1 MIKNLIAAVV
11 VSVITCFSIKA
22 QTVPDEPLIIT
33 HITASGVNTINI
45 PPQLL
50 KLLQYNLD
58 QETVE
63 AEEEES
69 ADVQRGGARVGY
81 RVQVFSDNNQRT
93 AKNEARSKSR
103 SIGSRFPKY
112 RTYVS
117 YTSPYWRLRVGD
129 FRTRQEAT
137 AAADELREAFPSYSK
152 EIRVVRDRI
161 NL

>member
-33 HITASGVNTINI
+33 HITASGVNTINM

-69 ADVQRGGARVGY
+69 ADV
-81 RVQVFSDNNQRT
+81 
-93 AKNEARSKSR
+93 
-103 SIGSRFPKY
+103 
-112 RTYVS
+112 
-117 YTSPYWRLRVGD
+117 
-129 FRTRQEAT
+129 
-137 AAADELREAFPSYSK
+137 
-152 EIRVVRDRI
+152 
-161 NL
+161 